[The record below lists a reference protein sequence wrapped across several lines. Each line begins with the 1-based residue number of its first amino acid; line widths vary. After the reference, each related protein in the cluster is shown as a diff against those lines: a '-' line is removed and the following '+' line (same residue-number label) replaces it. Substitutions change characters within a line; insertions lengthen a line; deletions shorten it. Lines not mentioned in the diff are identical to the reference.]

1 LRTVTVSEV
10 LGEAW
15 ALYRLLWRRSILTAA
30 AIFVFLSLIEA
41 LITRPGIG
49 RNASLV
55 LLLGSTTISV
65 VGSLWV
71 QGALVEVVRDIHE
84 GRKPASIEQLYDTT
98 RGQLWR
104 LAAGGVLTGVGV
116 GIGVLLLVIPGLV
129 LLTRWS
135 LLVPVIVVE
144 GRPLREAFERSTR
157 LVRGHGWP
165 VFGVIVST
173 VLVSF
178 VIAGVA
184 QAVFLFLP
192 AFFTVW
198 IGGFVAASV
207 ATPFVA
213 HAYTVMYYRVTEP
226 GRRVIPGS

>member
-1 LRTVTVSEV
+1 LPAVSVSGV

-15 ALYRLLWRRSILTAA
+15 TLYRLLWRRSILTAA

-41 LITRPGIG
+41 IIARPGFG
-49 RNASLV
+49 RGASV
-55 LLLGSTTISV
+55 ALLLASTTISV
-65 VGSLWV
+65 IGSLWV

-84 GRKPASIEQLYDTT
+84 GRRPASFEHLYDTT

-104 LAAGGVLTGVGV
+104 LAAGGVLTGLGV
-116 GIGVLLLVIPGLV
+116 GIGVLLLIIPGLV

-144 GRPLREAFERSTR
+144 GRPLREAFDRSVR
-157 LVRGHGWP
+157 LVQGNGWP

-173 VLVSF
+173 VLISL
-178 VIAGVA
+178 VIGGAA
-184 QAVFLFLP
+184 QAIFRFLP
-192 AFFTVW
+192 QFFAIW
-198 IGGFVAASV
+198 IGGFVGASV

-213 HAYTVMYYRVTEP
+213 HAYTVMYYRLTEP
-226 GRRVIPGS
+226 GRPVIPGS